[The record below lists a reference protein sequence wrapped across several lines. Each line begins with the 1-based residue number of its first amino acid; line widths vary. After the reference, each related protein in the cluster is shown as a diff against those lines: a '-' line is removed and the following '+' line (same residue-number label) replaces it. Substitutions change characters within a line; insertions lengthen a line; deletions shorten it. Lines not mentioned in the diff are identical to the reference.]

1 MTYPRH
7 MEPTVEERL
16 ARIREVAHRSLRYY
30 ATAYLKT
37 DVAEEDVIAERD
49 FLRACMTDLANV
61 MALLEGDELD
71 DKAMIGARHEVVA
84 RYVEAAGDDPWLPP
98 PSRGGS

>member
-1 MTYPRH
+1 MN
-7 MEPTVEERL
+7 PTVEERL
-16 ARIREVAHRSLRYY
+16 GRIREVAHRSLRYY

-37 DVAEEDVIAERD
+37 DVAEEHVIAERD
-49 FLRACMTDLANV
+49 LLMAYMTDLANV

-71 DKAMIGARHEVVA
+71 DKAMMAARREVVT

-98 PSRGGS
+98 PSRGGA